1 MDNECLNAPLVIK
14 PTRIYSYTQL
24 IASLRKKQQK
34 LAKYKVTAEPTA
46 FRDVLRS
53 KQQQFDV
60 NDVVNGFLHEK
71 LRSKQKEHEKMAT
84 KSFLKDVERRVK
96 EIKNENDLFVV
107 GGGKIAGMAGDLEA
121 VFDKD
126 PSDADEQLVHGIA
139 GKDRYF
145 EDPMLFDIHMFLR
158 RLNASENF
166 EQELRF
172 LGDEYLRYVDR
183 FLRENADKVTNPLRD
198 VEDKVSAFVKLRY
211 GKEEYKLEVYEGR
224 YVFAELYTLFRCG
237 LTDCVKRLLERFSV
251 FFEHISHR
259 FRTSFSGWLT
269 TKTKPSVPVKIGG
282 GDDLFKAFLLGMMD
296 GNSRGVDARVIGSVE
311 DFVWMH
317 LISINELGRVKEVL
331 GLFRNYQNPKGLLLA
346 CVMLKDYDRAME
358 LVFRGDFA
366 VVPSYFLMKALC
378 SRCSS
383 KMIFVDFVF
392 LAASRFSATK
402 RKVELL
408 SSLKHVVEGY
418 YEVVPEMIVKMD
430 MYDVLGME
438 DGACLYLDK
447 KINQRVVEI
456 LKTKNEK
463 KKLIRL
469 YYLIDDE
476 AMVVDLINE
485 IIVEAILADGDIDG
499 YFEIIEYYEKREST
513 RQIGMMKGLKSFY
526 VFQRNPS
533 MLTLRSTPLIIIDGD
548 VKELRYVV
556 EKVFKLACDVVE
568 NAGDGEMARILFRL
582 CGVLGLGE
590 EMSGYANR
598 HLILLI

>member
-24 IASLRKKQQK
+24 IACLKKKQQK

-46 FRDVLRS
+46 FRNVLKP

-60 NDVVNGFLHEK
+60 NDVVNGVLHEK
-71 LRSKQKEHEKMAT
+71 LKLKQKEHEKMAT
-84 KSFLKDVERRVK
+84 KAFIKDVERRINQ
-96 EIKNENDLFVV
+96 IKKENDLFVV
-107 GGGKIAGMAGDLEA
+107 GQGKIAGKVGDLEL

-126 PSDADEQLVHGIA
+126 PADADEQLSHGIT

-158 RLNASENF
+158 RLKTSENF
-166 EQELRF
+166 EQEIQF

-183 FLRENADKVTNPLRD
+183 FLRENADKVSSPLKD
-198 VEDKVSAFVKLRY
+198 VEEKICTFVKLRY

-237 LTDCVKRLLERFSV
+237 LTDSVKRLLERFSV

-259 FRTSFSGWLT
+259 FKTSFSGWLV
-269 TKTKPSVPVKIGG
+269 TKMKPSVTVKIGS

-296 GNSRGVDARVIGSVE
+296 GSNRGVDASVIGSVE

-317 LISINELGRVKEVL
+317 LISINELGGVKEVL
-331 GLFRNYQNPKGLLLA
+331 GLFKNYQNPKGLLLA
-346 CVMLKDYDRAME
+346 CVMLKDYDKAME

-366 VVPSYFLMKALC
+366 VVPSYFLMKTLC
-378 SRCSS
+378 SRCNN
-383 KMIFVDFVF
+383 KMVFVDFVF
-392 LAASRFSATK
+392 LAASRFSSTR

-408 SSLKHVVEGY
+408 SSLKHVVDGY

-430 MYDVLGME
+430 MYDVLGMD

-456 LKTKNEK
+456 LKAKNEK
-463 KKLIRL
+463 KKLIKL

-485 IIVEAILADGDIDG
+485 IIVEAILADGDIDT

-513 RQIGMMKGLKSFY
+513 RQIGMMRGLKSFY
-526 VFQRNPS
+526 IFKRNPS
-533 MLTLRSTPLIIIDGD
+533 MLTLRSTPLISMD
-548 VKELRYVV
+548 VDIKELRYVV

-568 NAGDGEMARILFRL
+568 NTGDGEMARMLFRL
-582 CGVLGLGE
+582 CGILGLGE